1 MPTTLARSAVSS
13 RVERIGDSV
22 GRVLLVGAL
31 LVLAVILVGCSGDD
45 SDGESGTTVSG
56 VVVDVQGTITEIE
69 QFDMVLED
77 GTRLT
82 FVPEAGALE
91 RTGFSP
97 AHIREH
103 SALVEPISVTYHE
116 VDGQNIVTGVGD
128 AES

>member
-1 MPTTLARSAVSS
+1 MS
-13 RVERIGDSV
+13 RVI
-22 GRVLLVGAL
+22 LVGAL
-31 LVLAVILVGCSGDD
+31 LALAAILAGCSGGD
-45 SDGESGTTVSG
+45 SDGDGGTTVSG
-56 VVVDVQGTITEIE
+56 VVVDVQGSITEIE
-69 QFDMVLED
+69 RFDMVLGD

-91 RTGFSP
+91 RSGFSP

-103 SALVEPISVTYHE
+103 SALVEPISVTYRE